1 MARVKK
7 LKSVAYG
14 VCDHFLSLYN
24 RIDGYWALGVLYKQ
38 ALNAN
43 SKTISINLIDKSI
56 QPSDIEANELLE
68 YFNGFL
74 YKLIDN
80 HNIKKDLIRQAW
92 INIAFD
98 VKETKFDIGSQ
109 YLHGKPLICEVV
121 IVDTSHNRYT
131 MKKRDRC
138 KEFDKGFWVQNRY
151 NMKTL

>member
-1 MARVKK
+1 MARVKR

-43 SKTISINLIDKSI
+43 SKTISINLTDKSI
-56 QPSDIEANELLE
+56 VPSTIEANELLE

-80 HNIKKDLIRQAW
+80 HNIKRDIIKQAF
-92 INIAFD
+92 INIKFD
-98 VKETKFDIGSQ
+98 VEESKFDIGSTQ
-109 YLHGKPLICEVV
+109 LHGKPLICEVV
-121 IVDTSHNRYT
+121 IIDTNKNRYT
-131 MKKRDRC
+131 MNKRDRC

-151 NMKTL
+151 NMKI